1 MGDTIDLGSV
11 EVGRVISCRGVEWN
25 VSDKTVS
32 RQSGTY
38 LERQWTLTH
47 GSEELY
53 LVKSEEKKASGLEEI
68 WVLTRQI
75 QLSGVSCE
83 SGPGNWN
90 SLDEDSM
97 PEEAPRSVKYAQA
110 GYIYESTSS
119 VKAKDDDGN
128 MVPKDTWDF
137 YSSDHRKNL
146 AIEIWK
152 EEDKD
157 YPEAYLGDVVSP
169 ADFVV
174 LDKKVAVPRF
184 GIRPDQ
190 GFFEILKS
198 SASGVGVVG
207 LMLVINGFPCD
218 YFIALAVPAMLLL
231 CMYIMGSPAWL
242 TVSCVCVW
250 GVVGAAAVLGG
261 FGLSF
266 WYLAFSCAA
275 LSVVLPRLTTTFSQ
289 GTEISGHWRLAFFG
303 VLPALWIYS
312 FLVYIIFAPGPHA
325 AYQFFAACLLP
336 LAAAAGTAA
345 LNRAL
350 EGSDGRP

>member
-1 MGDTIDLGSV
+1 MDLGSA
-11 EVGRVISCRGVEWN
+11 EIGRVISCRGVEWT

-32 RQSGTY
+32 RQSGSY

-47 GSEELY
+47 GSDELY
-53 LVKSEEKKASGLEEI
+53 LVKSEEKKISGLEEI

-75 QLSGVSCE
+75 SLSGVSYE
-83 SGPGNWN
+83 YAPGNWRG
-90 SLDEDSM
+90 LDEDSLP
-97 PEEAPRSVKYAQA
+97 PEPPRAVQYAEADYT
-110 GYIYESTSS
+110 YDSTSS

-137 YSSDHRKNL
+137 YSADRRKNL

-152 EEDKD
+152 EDDKD
-157 YPEAYLGDVVSP
+157 YPEAYLGDVVTP
-169 ADFVV
+169 ADFEV

-184 GIRPDQ
+184 GLSPDQ
-190 GFFEILKS
+190 GFFEILKN
-198 SASGVGVVG
+198 SAGGAGMVG
-207 LMLVINGFPCD
+207 LMLIINGFPCD
-218 YFIALAVPAMLLL
+218 YFIALAVPATLLFCL
-231 CMYIMGSPAWL
+231 YVLGSPAWL

-250 GVVGAAAVLGG
+250 CAVGAAAKLSG

-275 LSVVLPRLTTTFSQ
+275 LSVVLPRLMATFFQ
-289 GTEISGHWRLAFFG
+289 GQEISGHWRLAVYG
-303 VLPALWIYS
+303 VLPALWVYS

-336 LAAAAGTAA
+336 LAIAAAVAA
-345 LNRAL
+345 LNRVL

>member
-1 MGDTIDLGSV
+1 MGNTMDLDSA
-11 EVGRVISCRGVEWN
+11 EVGRVISCRGVEWT

-32 RQSGTY
+32 RQSGSY

-75 QLSGVSCE
+75 PLSGVSYE
-83 SGPGNWN
+83 YEPGSWRG
-90 SLDEDSM
+90 LHEDSL
-97 PEEAPRSVKYAQA
+97 PPEAPRCVKYAQA
-110 GYIYESTSS
+110 DYAYDSTSS

-137 YSSDHRKNL
+137 YSGDRRKNL

-152 EEDKD
+152 EDDKD
-157 YPEAYLGDVVSP
+157 YPEAYLGDVVTPS
-169 ADFVV
+169 DFEV
-174 LDKKVAVPRF
+174 LDKKAALPRF
-184 GIRPDQ
+184 GLKPGQ
-190 GFFEILKS
+190 GVFETLKN
-198 SASGVGVVG
+198 SASGAGMVG
-207 LMLVINGFPCD
+207 LMLIINGFPCD
-218 YFIALAVPAMLLL
+218 YFIALAVPATLLL
-231 CMYIMGSPAWL
+231 CLYIQGSAAWL
-242 TVSCVCVW
+242 TVSCLCVW
-250 GVVGAAAVLGG
+250 IAVGAAARLSS

-266 WYLAFSCAA
+266 WSMAFFCAA
-275 LSVVLPRLTTTFSQ
+275 LSVVLPRLMAMFLQ
-289 GTEISGHWRLAFFG
+289 GGQISEHWRLAVFG
-303 VLPALWIYS
+303 VLPALWVYS

-336 LAAAAGTAA
+336 VAIAAAIAA
-345 LNRAL
+345 LNRVL